1 MEHHDMIIRMY
12 KLLDAITVTSVK
24 SCQIVAEIY
33 SMLQALDEGIMQEQG
48 HHRQEVEL
56 LSKQIEKLTTTH
68 PEEGEQVVG
77 GEVYHLGD
85 QEIIDGHVYDVGV
98 PGGHKKEMTE

>member
-1 MEHHDMIIRMY
+1 MGHHDMIMRMY
-12 KLLDAITVTSVK
+12 KLLDEIKVEGVK

-33 SMLQALDEGIMQEQG
+33 SMLQALDDGIMQEQG
-48 HHRQEVEL
+48 RHRQEVEL
-56 LSKQIEKLTTTH
+56 LSKQIEKLTAPH

-98 PGGHKKEMTE
+98 PGGHRKETDK

>member
-1 MEHHDMIIRMY
+1 MNHHELIMGMY
-12 KLLDAITVTSVK
+12 QLLDALNVEGVK
-24 SCQIVAEIY
+24 NCQIVTEMY
-33 SMLQALDEGIMQEQG
+33 SRLQALDGGIAQEQDR
-48 HHRQEVEL
+48 HRQEVEL
-56 LSKQIEKLTTTH
+56 LSKQIEKLTTPH

-98 PGGHKKEMTE
+98 PGGHRKETDE

>member
-1 MEHHDMIIRMY
+1 MGHHDMIMRMY
-12 KLLDAITVTSVK
+12 KLLDEIKVEGVK

-33 SMLQALDEGIMQEQG
+33 GMLQALDGGIAKEQER
-48 HHRQEVEL
+48 HLEEVEL
-56 LSKQIEKLTTTH
+56 LSKQIEKLTTPH

>member
-1 MEHHDMIIRMY
+1 MGHHDMIMRMY
-12 KLLDAITVTSVK
+12 KLLDEIKVEGVK

-33 SMLQALDEGIMQEQG
+33 SMLQALDDGIMQEQG
-48 HHRQEVEL
+48 RHRQEVEL
-56 LSKQIEKLTTTH
+56 LSKQIEKLTARH

-98 PGGHKKEMTE
+98 PGGHRKETDK